1 MLPGFRFLFATVVL
15 SVSVLVFGLGAAALL
30 RAAHE
35 EFVSLP
41 SWRLSQQP
49 LLAPQFEMSGPT
61 LAMLRMEA
69 PAPKSLVE
77 STRPQAPYLNALIP
91 DAPRPEPARRDAV
104 RFQPET
110 GPVETAPANDAIAP
124 KDEAATL
131 QAGQSPPAAT
141 PPAEAVAN
149 LNAQASID
157 APAADT
163 PAGEARSETV
173 AAESNS
179 SEASPA
185 EANAET
191 NSAAAKPAD
200 SRPPESK
207 QAAAKPPET
216 EASEPMSPEAISVL
230 VRSSEATAADTLPKS
245 SVKKATRPSTRA
257 ITRRRLALARARAE
271 ARAKA
276 AEQLRQQNA
285 FPLFGG

>member
-49 LLAPQFEMSGPT
+49 LLAPQFEMSAPT
-61 LAMLRMEA
+61 LAMLRMDA

-77 STRPQAPYLNALIP
+77 STRPQAIRPEALRFE
-91 DAPRPEPARRDAV
+91 AMRPEPGTPRQATTPSAPPVDVAARNDGDAAG
-104 RFQPET
+104 QADPSP
-110 GPVETAPANDAIAP
+110 GAPVAENIARLNAPASA
-124 KDEAATL
+124 
-131 QAGQSPPAAT
+131 
-141 PPAEAVAN
+141 
-149 LNAQASID
+149 D

-163 PAGEARSETV
+163 PAEEARSETI

-185 EANAET
+185 ETSAET
-191 NSAAAKPAD
+191 NSAATQSAD
-200 SRPPESK
+200 LRLPELK
-207 QAAAKPPET
+207 QVAAKPSET

-230 VRSSEATAADTLPKS
+230 VRSSEATAADPLPKS
-245 SVKKATRPSTRA
+245 SVRKATRPSARA
-257 ITRRRLALARARAE
+257 IARRRLAIARARAE